1 MCIRDRFNSDRAPIS
16 RLEAMLAMRPY
27 IERHMAAGGLMHHV
41 TRHMLGLAQGFAGAR
56 RFRQLLSADIHKSDQ
71 PLAIFDQAAELLQGR

>member
-1 MCIRDRFNSDRAPIS
+1 
-16 RLEAMLAMRPY
+16 
-27 IERHMAAGGLMHHV
+27 MAAGGLMHHV